1 MRRRTINQQRTLEAK
16 TALLTPEVK
25 HEAEPPVAEVKEV
38 KEVKARKMC
47 PHCGEV
53 PAYHFHV
60 VKCAKK

>member
-1 MRRRTINQQRTLEAK
+1 MRRRTIFHQRTLEAK
-16 TALLTPEVK
+16 AALLTPAEEK
-25 HEAEPPVAEVKEV
+25 HEEVQPEVPQV

-60 VKCAKK
+60 LKCAKK